1 MSASSRT
8 TVQLLSEA
16 LEHLE
21 AAETYASRDLTDQV
35 VIDAIA
41 LRLSAGIEALGQL
54 SDAERVGLLGDTWPA
69 MRGMRNRI
77 AHGYAGVAERYLVE
91 VVRSDLPGLVAAVRH
106 RRSELME
113 S

>member
-1 MSASSRT
+1 M
-8 TVQLLSEA
+8 
-16 LEHLE
+16 
-21 AAETYASRDLTDQV
+21 
-35 VIDAIA
+35 
-41 LRLSAGIEALGQL
+41 
-54 SDAERVGLLGDTWPA
+54 GDTWPA